1 MSVVKRKTVVQL
13 GSLGQH
19 YKPSSVGSR
28 GKMLEIFAYSAFW
41 IAQNIT
47 LLALRQGILTKAYT
61 INQDFWAFGG
71 LSWGSQTSLQ
81 ASKWLWIWHWC
92 LCGWV
97 GGGGRCWTSNQIF
110 KKGHNLTG
118 LFIAFIQ
125 ASFLFY
131 LHSFCLV
138 VSYKRNFCLILTGLS
153 NFLHIKWPVLFY

>member
-1 MSVVKRKTVVQL
+1 MCPLLYPAILGGAGFLMSVVKRKTVVQL

-19 YKPSSVGSR
+19 YKPSPVGSR

-61 INQDFWAFGG
+61 INQHFWAFGG

-92 LCGWV
+92 LCW
-97 GGGGRCWTSNQIF
+97 GGVEPPTKFSKRVTIWLVSLLPLSRHPFYFIF
-110 KKGHNLTG
+110 TP
-118 LFIAFIQ
+118 FA
-125 ASFLFY
+125 
-131 LHSFCLV
+131 
-138 VSYKRNFCLILTGLS
+138 
-153 NFLHIKWPVLFY
+153 W

>member
-1 MSVVKRKTVVQL
+1 MCPLLYPAILGGAGFLMSVVKRKTVVQL
-13 GSLGQH
+13 GSLEQH
-19 YKPSSVGSR
+19 YKPSPVGSR

-97 GGGGRCWTSNQIF
+97 GGGGGVEPPTKFSKRVTIWLVSLLPLSRHPFYFIF
-110 KKGHNLTG
+110 TP
-118 LFIAFIQ
+118 FA
-125 ASFLFY
+125 
-131 LHSFCLV
+131 
-138 VSYKRNFCLILTGLS
+138 
-153 NFLHIKWPVLFY
+153 W